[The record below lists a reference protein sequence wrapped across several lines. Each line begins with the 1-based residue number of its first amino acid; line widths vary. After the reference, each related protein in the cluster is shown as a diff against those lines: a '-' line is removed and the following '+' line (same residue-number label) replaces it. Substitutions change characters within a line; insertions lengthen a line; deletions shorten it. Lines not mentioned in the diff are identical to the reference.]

1 MLGNFVFQ
9 NTMIYMVFHSQ
20 TGALN
25 LYHPTVNQVEIQNC
39 CRNLDT
45 LGVKYDIL
53 NAAEINERFSLF
65 NLPHDIHGMYEH
77 GGGFLVAS
85 KCVAAFQVSNCLF

>member
-1 MLGNFVFQ
+1 MFGNIVLPS
-9 NTMIYMVFHSQ
+9 TMTCMAFHSQ

-25 LYHPTVNQVEIQNC
+25 LYHPTLNQVEIQNS
-39 CRNLDT
+39 RQNLDT

-65 NLPHDIHGMYEH
+65 NLPRDVHGMYEH

-85 KCVAAFQVSNCLF
+85 KCVAAFQVKVC

>member
-1 MLGNFVFQ
+1 
-9 NTMIYMVFHSQ
+9 MVFHSQ

-25 LYHPTVNQVEIQNC
+25 LYHPTLNQMEIQNS
-39 CRNLDT
+39 RQNLDT

-65 NLPHDIHGMYEH
+65 NLPRDIHGMYEH
-77 GGGFLVAS
+77 RGGFLVAS
-85 KCVAAFQVSNCLF
+85 KCVAAFQVNVC

>member
-1 MLGNFVFQ
+1 MFGNIVLPS
-9 NTMIYMVFHSQ
+9 TMTCMVFHSQ

-25 LYHPTVNQVEIQNC
+25 LYHPTLNQVEIQNS
-39 CRNLDT
+39 RQNLDT

-53 NAAEINERFSLF
+53 NAAEINERFSHF

-85 KCVAAFQVSNCLF
+85 KCVAAFQVKVC

>member
-1 MLGNFVFQ
+1 
-9 NTMIYMVFHSQ
+9 MICLVVHSQ

-25 LYHPTVNQVEIQNC
+25 LYHPTVNQVEIQSC

-65 NLPHDIHGMYEH
+65 NLPRDILGMYEH
-77 GGGFLVAS
+77 EGGFLVAS
-85 KCVAAFQVSNCLF
+85 KCVAAFQVNNSLF